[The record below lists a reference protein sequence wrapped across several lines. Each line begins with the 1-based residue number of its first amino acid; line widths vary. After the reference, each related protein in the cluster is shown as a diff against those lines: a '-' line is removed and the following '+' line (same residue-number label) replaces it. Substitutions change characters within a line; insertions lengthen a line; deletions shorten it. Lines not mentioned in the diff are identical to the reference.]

1 MMVLKVK
8 DNEYKVKFGYNS
20 FCDTD
25 LMDRVNDLTMLFAG
39 EEVENDSDVAGIGK
53 IKDLFLCVR
62 ELIFVGCKKYNPLD
76 SIQEVGDL
84 LDEYREEETE
94 EERGL
99 MQLFTQLSE
108 ELLNEGFLAD
118 ILTAMSEEVE
128 NDKVKKMP
136 TKK

>member
-53 IKDLFLCVR
+53 IKAI
-62 ELIFVGCKKYNPLD
+62 ELTI
-76 SIQEVGDL
+76 
-84 LDEYREEETE
+84 
-94 EERGL
+94 
-99 MQLFTQLSE
+99 
-108 ELLNEGFLAD
+108 
-118 ILTAMSEEVE
+118 
-128 NDKVKKMP
+128 
-136 TKK
+136 